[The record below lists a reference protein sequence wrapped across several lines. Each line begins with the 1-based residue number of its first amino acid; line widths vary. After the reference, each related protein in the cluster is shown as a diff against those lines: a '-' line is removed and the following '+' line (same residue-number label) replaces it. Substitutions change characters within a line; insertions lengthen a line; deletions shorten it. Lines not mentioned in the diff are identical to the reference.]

1 MGGAVMDEVR
11 GGTIQ
16 GTGREPERGWRAP
29 DRGWPR
35 PAGYPSMMLHLAS
48 KSPRRRELL
57 GRLGLEFGVLDLDV
71 PEQREPGEGPAD
83 YVRRVAREKAG
94 AGLLRVVGVPGAA
107 VLGADTEVILGDEV
121 FGKPRDAVDAA
132 GMLRR
137 LSGRTHEVVSA
148 VSVVSDGRAAP
159 VGSVWRV
166 TLGEV
171 DRKGVVEGQRWA

>member
-83 YVRRVAREKAG
+83 YARRVAREKAG
-94 AGLLRVVGVPGAA
+94 AGPLRVVGVPGAA
-107 VLGADTEVILGDEV
+107 GRGAD
-121 FGKPRDAVDAA
+121 P
-132 GMLRR
+132 
-137 LSGRTHEVVSA
+137 
-148 VSVVSDGRAAP
+148 
-159 VGSVWRV
+159 RV
-166 TLGEV
+166 TRGGEV
-171 DRKGVVEGQRWA
+171 DGRGGGGGPGW